1 MVQFFEF
8 RNEVWSSSP
17 EGDWG
22 LAAFDIDIPDKVLLK
37 LESQTALGTFEVEDM
52 NRRVEKGFQECVR
65 QWLSMRAQEGEV
77 PTTRPFL
84 RPGFFLIP
92 DEPESLGK
100 RRMYIAARWKRE
112 HPLLMG
118 IDDVAKLA
126 GVGYVDQGK
135 QVDEFF
141 DQMSGVSK
149 APIKDIQRHM
159 QENAKA
165 SDTAK
170 EDVARVA
177 ESEYKET
184 HRISG
189 VKYNRTK

>member
-1 MVQFFEF
+1 MEIFEF
-8 RNEVWSSSP
+8 RNEVWNSDP
-17 EGDWG
+17 DGDWG

-37 LESQTALGTFEVEDM
+37 LETNQALSVFEKEDM
-52 NRRVEKGFQECVR
+52 NARVEKGFQECVR
-65 QWLSMRAQEGEV
+65 QWLSMRGSEGEV
-77 PTTRPFL
+77 PTTRPYL

-126 GVGYVDQGK
+126 AVGYVDQGK
-135 QVDEFF
+135 QIDEFF
-141 DQMSGVSK
+141 DQMSGISK
-149 APIKDIQRHM
+149 APLKEIKAHM
-159 QENAKA
+159 ASNAEAPEKA
-165 SDTAK
+165 REEA
-170 EDVARVA
+170 AALA
-177 ESEYKET
+177 ESDYKDT

-189 VKYNRTK
+189 VKYNRTAG